1 MTSMTEKISYCITY
15 EFQFENGNQKKFN
28 ITLDPETITLVP
40 KGSEPKPDWTKLE
53 FHQCS
58 CCPLEKEQHPFCPIA
73 VNIAEIVEEFKN
85 EISSDQCIAICKT
98 PERTYMKNASV
109 QEGLFSIFGIVMAT
123 SNCPIMNFFK
133 PMARFHLPF
142 STVEETIFRS
152 SSIYLLRQYFEYK
165 KGLIPDLELTKL
177 DQHYEKVQKVN
188 SGILDR
194 TGHIAKKDA
203 DKNAIVILNALA
215 QMLSFEISDNL
226 NSLEYLFQK

>member
-15 EFQFENGNQKKFN
+15 EFQFESGNQKKFN

-40 KGSEPKPDWTKLE
+40 KGSESKPDWTKLE

-58 CCPLEKEQHPFCPIA
+58 CCPLEKQQHPFCPIA

-123 SNCPIMNFFK
+123 SNCPM
-133 PMARFHLPF
+133 RC
-142 STVEETIFRS
+142 
-152 SSIYLLRQYFEYK
+152 
-165 KGLIPDLELTKL
+165 
-177 DQHYEKVQKVN
+177 
-188 SGILDR
+188 
-194 TGHIAKKDA
+194 
-203 DKNAIVILNALA
+203 
-215 QMLSFEISDNL
+215 
-226 NSLEYLFQK
+226 

>member
-1 MTSMTEKISYCITY
+1 MVEKTSYCITY
-15 EFQFENGNQKKFN
+15 EFQFESGNIKKFN

-40 KGSEPKPDWTKLE
+40 KGSDPKPDWTKLE

-58 CCPLEKEQHPFCPIA
+58 CCTLEKELNPFCPIA

-85 EISSDQCIAICKT
+85 EISSDQCTVICKT
-98 PERTYMKNASV
+98 PERTYMKKATV

-123 SNCPIMNFFK
+123 SNCPVMNFFK